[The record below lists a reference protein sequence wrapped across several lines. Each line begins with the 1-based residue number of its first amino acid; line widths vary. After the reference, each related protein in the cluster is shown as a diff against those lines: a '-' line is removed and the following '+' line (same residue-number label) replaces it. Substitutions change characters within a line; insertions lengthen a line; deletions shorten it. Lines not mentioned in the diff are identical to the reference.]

1 MPMSAPQFLENFLQA
16 LAAGLLTG
24 AIYGLMCVGL
34 SVIFGVM
41 RVINFA
47 HGDFMMLGMYAAYY
61 AFGTLGLQAIFGS
74 SSAPY
79 VAAVLAGPVIFLAGV
94 LVHKFL
100 VSRVTGMRGSA
111 LSAEGHY
118 AQLILTLGIAL
129 ILQNGGLY
137 LFGSAPVSIPT
148 PLASSAWEL
157 GPLYGDAVSIFVNQ
171 GQTVSAIIA
180 VAVVVAF
187 VLFMGRSQ
195 LGKSLRAAA
204 DNPEAATYMGIN
216 VGKAHRLAFGL
227 GVAVTAIG
235 GGLLASGSSF
245 QPYVG
250 LEYVIV
256 MYAGVVLGGLGS
268 VSGAFFGGLTIG
280 LVQQLSTLFLPN
292 QLQNTAIFVVFLA
305 IVLLRPQGLFGKT
318 LRRT

>member
-1 MPMSAPQFLENFLQA
+1 MSGPQLVENFLQA
-16 LAAGLLTG
+16 LTAGLLTG

-34 SVIFGVM
+34 SLIFGVM

-47 HGDFMMLGMYAAYY
+47 QGDFMMLGMYVAYY
-61 AFGTLGLQAIFGS
+61 AFGLLVAHTVFGTG
-74 SSAPY
+74 SAPY
-79 VAAVLAGPVIFLAGV
+79 VAALIAGPVIFLAGI
-94 LVHKFL
+94 LVHKLL
-100 VSRVTGMRGSA
+100 VSRVTGVRGST
-111 LSAEGHY
+111 LESEGHY

-137 LFGSAPVSIPT
+137 VFGSAPVSIST
-148 PLASSAWEL
+148 PLSSSAWTV
-157 GPLYGDAVSIFVNQ
+157 GPLYRGAVEVFVNQ
-171 GQTVSAIIA
+171 GQTVAAVIA
-180 VAVVVAF
+180 VVAVVGF
-187 VLFMGRSQ
+187 VLLMGRSR

-204 DNPEAATYMGIN
+204 DNPEAAIYMGID
-216 VGKAHRLAFGL
+216 VERAHRLAFGF
-227 GVAVTAIG
+227 GVALTAIG
-235 GGLLASGSSF
+235 GGLLASGGPF

-292 QLQNTAIFVVFLA
+292 QLQNTAIFVGFL
-305 IVLLRPQGLFGKT
+305 IIILLRPQGLFGRAM
-318 LRRT
+318 RRT